1 VKGFKF
7 VFVLALVAAAAVVG
21 ASLAA
26 VSAEPDPA
34 KMALRVGDLPNA
46 KAKGKRL
53 KPDKG
58 YVAAYERE
66 FELSRAYGPARI
78 LYVSSEVDLAA
89 AAKTT
94 RTDLA
99 SLSKF
104 LRSKA
109 GRDLLIESTRRE
121 LGAKATRK
129 DVTLGALRTPR
140 LGDQGLLVP
149 MTTRSKGLTLYSVL
163 SWFRVDRTLASIVAV
178 GTRPIAV
185 GELSKLAA
193 LVVAHVDEG
202 FTPVATAP
210 PTIAGTAAQGQ
221 TLTAAPATF
230 TITAPLTHAWH
241 RCDSAGGNCV
251 AIPGATAPSYVV
263 APEDAGTTLRVTVTA
278 TNRFGTASSQS
289 VQTPVVT

>member
-1 VKGFKF
+1 VKRFRF
-7 VFVLALVAAAAVVG
+7 IVLLALVAAAAVVG
-21 ASLAA
+21 ASFAA

-58 YVAAYERE
+58 YLAAYERE

-89 AAKTT
+89 DVKTT
-94 RTDLA
+94 RNDVTSLA
-99 SLSKF
+99 TF
-104 LRSKA
+104 LRSKV

-121 LGAKATRK
+121 LGPKATRK
-129 DVTLGALRTPR
+129 DVTLGALKTPK
-140 LGDQGLLVP
+140 LGDQGLMVP

-178 GTRPIAV
+178 GTRPIGV

-193 LVVAHVDEG
+193 LVVAHVGEG

-210 PTIAGTAAQGQ
+210 PTIAGAAQQGQ

-230 TITAPLTHAWH
+230 TITTPLTHVWH
-241 RCDSAGGNCV
+241 RCDATGANCV
-251 AIPGATAPSYVV
+251 AIPGATAATYVV
-263 APEDAGTTLRVTVTA
+263 VAEDAGATLRVTTTA

-289 VQTPVVT
+289 VQTAVVT